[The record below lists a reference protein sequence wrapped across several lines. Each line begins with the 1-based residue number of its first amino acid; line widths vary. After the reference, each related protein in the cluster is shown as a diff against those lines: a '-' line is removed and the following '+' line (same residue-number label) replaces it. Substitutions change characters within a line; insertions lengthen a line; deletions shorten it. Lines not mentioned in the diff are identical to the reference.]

1 MNWKTKIDDQRPI
14 TVVRVIY
21 HHCLWKKFKKSWNKI
36 CYLNFLKV
44 KKNFY
49 FRKSTTQ
56 GTEGPDMIIQHVLC
70 LVFSGSCV
78 LYFQQRRGAAALSW
92 DVAASAVHLW
102 ALAHAQWPPGTA
114 QGLLCCVAFQ
124 TFQRFKCQ
132 SCSLV
137 GHNVPGRY
145 SAVLVNFSV
154 RHGKR
159 KREERS
165 STSTRPQQFLL
176 FQRPRGPGQQWLPMC
191 DEVFNENFSNIRNHV
206 ILHQIWNEQHLLSG
220 WGKPQYGRPAGL
232 CWNEFFHFIWHNG
245 FDKCTGCPK

>member
-1 MNWKTKIDDQRPI
+1 MCYISSSG
-14 TVVRVIY
+14 VVRPPLVGMWT
-21 HHCLWKKFKKSWNKI
+21 HCGGK
-36 CYLNFLKV
+36 
-44 KKNFY
+44 
-49 FRKSTTQ
+49 R
-56 GTEGPDMIIQHVLC
+56 
-70 LVFSGSCV
+70 GSFV
-78 LYFQQRRGAAALSW
+78 
-92 DVAASAVHLW
+92 SARACAVVS
-102 ALAHAQWPPGTA
+102 GTA

-124 TFQRFKCQ
+124 TFRRFKCQ

-191 DEVFNENFSNIRNHV
+191 DEVFNENSSNIRNHV
-206 ILHQIWNEQHLLSG
+206 IRHQI
-220 WGKPQYGRPAGL
+220 
-232 CWNEFFHFIWHNG
+232 
-245 FDKCTGCPK
+245 

>member
-1 MNWKTKIDDQRPI
+1 MKIA
-14 TVVRVIY
+14 
-21 HHCLWKKFKKSWNKI
+21 CLDFLNLKKK
-36 CYLNFLKV
+36 
-44 KKNFY
+44 FY
-49 FRKSTTQ
+49 FRKSSTQ
-56 GTEGPDMIIQHVLC
+56 GTEGPDMIIQDVVC

-132 SCSLV
+132 SCCLV

-145 SAVLVNFSV
+145 SAVLVNFFL

-191 DEVFNENFSNIRNHV
+191 DKVFNANSSNIRNHV

-220 WGKPQYGRPAGL
+220 WGKPHHGRPAGL

-245 FDKCTGCPK
+245 FDKCTGCPKKLARIIQ